1 MKQGLFIITS
11 ALAALLLAALPV
23 AAQDNNGSSDGNSA
37 AQPAA
42 AAAVQ
47 PAAQQQTVA
56 AAPDEPTA
64 SANSQ
69 AEPQPDARSRDRD
82 GRRLR
87 DAAGRPPQ
95 WPSRRWM
102 QDFESQYDQDIQWLR
117 ERGLK
122 RYADR
127 LEEMQKSDDHNSKMA
142 VFSSHVHV
150 RQLRRLWKE
159 RPEEAQRAVD
169 EMRLGFEILDLA
181 GEARKAEGEQ
191 KERLAQKLKEAL
203 DRQFEARLAAQRSL
217 LAAMQ
222 RRLERM
228 RKEISRQ
235 EKLKAEIVEQ
245 RQKDLLDPEKP
256 LLDYSQLMPGGAPPP
271 AGSASP
277 GERGD
282 KPAPESQRDNKD
294 EPQADGANAG
304 EACSRDTGN
313 GGNPAD

>member
-1 MKQGLFIITS
+1 MKQGLLVITS
-11 ALAALLLAALPV
+11 AVGALLMAALPV
-23 AAQDNNGSSDGNSA
+23 AAQENNGSPDGNSA

-42 AAAVQ
+42 TAAVQ
-47 PAAQQQTVA
+47 PAGAAAQQQSVP
-56 AAPDEPTA
+56 AAPDEAAA

-69 AEPQPDARSRDRD
+69 NERQPEARSRDRD
-82 GRRLR
+82 GRRSR
-87 DAAGRPPQ
+87 DAAGRSSP
-95 WPSRRWM
+95 WSSRRWM
-102 QDFESQYDQDIQWLR
+102 QDFESQYDQDIKWLR

-122 RYADR
+122 HYADR
-127 LEEMQKSDDHNSKMA
+127 LEEMHKSDDHNSKMA

-181 GEARKAEGEQ
+181 AEARKAEGEQ
-191 KERLAQKLKEAL
+191 KEQLAQKLKEAL

-245 RQKDLLDPEKP
+245 RQKNLLDPEKP
-256 LLDYSQLMPGGAPPP
+256 LLDYSQFMPGGGPPP
-271 AGSASP
+271 GGPKS
-277 GERGD
+277 RGD
-282 KPAPESQRDNKD
+282 KPAPEPQRDNKD

-304 EACSRDTGN
+304 DAGCRDTEN
-313 GGNPAD
+313 GDNPAD